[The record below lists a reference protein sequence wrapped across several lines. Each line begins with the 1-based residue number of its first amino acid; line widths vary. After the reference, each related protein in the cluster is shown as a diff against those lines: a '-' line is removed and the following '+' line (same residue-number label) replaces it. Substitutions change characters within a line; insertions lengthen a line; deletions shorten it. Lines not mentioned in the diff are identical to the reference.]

1 MLMFQ
6 MKPVIIGEYIN
17 EIVDIKY
24 WRDKVADVSDQQLW
38 LSSSI
43 SGPSTAP
50 SNFSTNVFLAW
61 KSKNVRGEIL
71 SAVEKNTD
79 WFIMKS

>member
-24 WRDKVADVSDQQLW
+24 WRDKVADVSDQQL
-38 LSSSI
+38 
-43 SGPSTAP
+43 
-50 SNFSTNVFLAW
+50 
-61 KSKNVRGEIL
+61 
-71 SAVEKNTD
+71 
-79 WFIMKS
+79 